1 MFKAFR
7 NILLIGTV
15 LILITAYA
23 RVRYIADIAQ
33 RDTVQLQDSMIVER
47 GDVVLTV
54 SASGPIRANQELP
67 LIFLATGRVQT
78 VNVTEG
84 QRVLKGQTIA
94 TLDTKAQST
103 ALANARLALDGAKV
117 SLRAITAQ
125 PRDVDIQAA
134 TAALNTAKAQLE
146 AARVGGYDPVR
157 VKLAQLQ
164 IEIAKNREWQAQLQ
178 RDAAKGFQPTTI
190 LTLPPEI
197 QQIINELPEE
207 QRNQING
214 FINSLNS
221 AGSAFAP
228 SVSDAEIGV
237 RSAAFDTQAAQ
248 SQLAQAQNA
257 RGDGVSIAQAQAAIV
272 QAQTAL
278 DKLSDGADDLS
289 IQIAQAQ
296 VDAAQAAVDL
306 AAYNISRSTL
316 TAPFAGVVTRL
327 ALTVGEYAP
336 LDRPAVTLVDDS
348 GYYVDIGVDEIDV
361 AKVAVG
367 QKVGLL
373 FDALPGETITGTVDR
388 VAASAVD
395 AGGVV
400 TYPVHILIDPNPRLR
415 AGLSTTATITV
426 KKLDNTLRIR
436 NRFVKLD
443 RKTGRAFVTVQSPD
457 GKFREVE
464 VTLGLR
470 NETWAEIKSG
480 LNAGD
485 VIVVLPRESTIP
497 GF

>member
-7 NILLIGTV
+7 NVLLIGTLLV
-15 LILITAYA
+15 LLTAYI
-23 RVRYIADIAQ
+23 RVRYAADVAQ
-33 RDTVQLQDSMIVER
+33 RGVVQLQDSMKVER
-47 GDVVLTV
+47 GEVLITV
-54 SASGPIRANQELP
+54 SASGAIRANQELP
-67 LIFLATGRVQT
+67 LVFLATGRVQT
-78 VNVTEG
+78 VNIIEG

-94 TLDTKAQST
+94 TLDTKAQSN
-103 ALANARLALDGAKV
+103 ALANAKLALNNAKV
-117 SLRAITAQ
+117 ALNAITAQ

-146 AARVGGYDPVR
+146 AAKVGGYDPVR

-178 RDAAKGFQPTTI
+178 RDQAKNFKSNAI
-190 LTLPPEI
+190 VLPANV
-197 QQIINELPEE
+197 QDIINQLPEE

-221 AGSAFAP
+221 AGLAFAP
-228 SVSDAEIGV
+228 SVSDAEIGI
-237 RSAAFDTQAAQ
+237 RSASYDTQAAQ

-278 DKLSDGADDLS
+278 DKLMEGADSLT
-289 IQIAQAQ
+289 IQIAQSQ

-306 AAYNISRSTL
+306 ASYNISRSTL
-316 TAPFAGVVTRL
+316 TAPFDGVVTRL
-327 ALTVGEYAP
+327 ALTVGENAP
-336 LDRPAVTLVDDS
+336 LDKAACTLVDDR
-348 GYYVDIGVDEIDV
+348 GFYVDIGVDEIDV

-367 QKVGLL
+367 QKVNFLL
-373 FDALPGETITGTVDR
+373 DALPGEVITGTVDR
-388 VAASAVD
+388 VATASVD
-395 AGGVV
+395 IGGVV

-426 KKLDNTLRIR
+426 KRLENTVRIR
-436 NRFVKLD
+436 NRFIKLD
-443 RKTGRAFVTVQSPD
+443 RKTGRATVTLQMPD
-457 GKFREVE
+457 GKFRETE

-470 NETWAEIKSG
+470 NETYSEIK
-480 LNAGD
+480 AGVVEGD
-485 VIVVLPRESTIP
+485 TIVVLPRENNLL